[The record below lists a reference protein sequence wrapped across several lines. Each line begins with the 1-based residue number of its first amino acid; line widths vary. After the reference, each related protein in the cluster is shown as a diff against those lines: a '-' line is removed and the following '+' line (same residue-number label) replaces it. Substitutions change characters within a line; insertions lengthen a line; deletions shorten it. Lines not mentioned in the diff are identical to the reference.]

1 MRVILAGGSGLIGR
15 ALADEM
21 AAAGWEVVV
30 LTRTPASAQSP
41 ASGIREVRWDG
52 RNLGDWAAEVDGA
65 HAVVNLA
72 GVSIAGES
80 LPSILFGRWTDAKK
94 RAIRASRADTGKVLT
109 QAIRQA
115 HRRPTAFIQAS
126 GVNYYGVAQ
135 SGPVA
140 ETQPAGQDFLASVC
154 VEWEASSQA
163 VESLG
168 VRRAVIRSGVVL
180 GAQGGI
186 LPMMAL
192 PFRLMIGGRLGS
204 GRQWVPWID
213 LRDEVAAI
221 RFLIER
227 PEGAG
232 AFNLVAPGAMSSDNF
247 GRAVGRALR
256 RPFWF
261 PTPAF
266 LLRLMMGEKATLVL
280 NGCQII
286 PQRLLELGFVFEFPT
301 AERALTDLY
310 R

>member
-1 MRVILAGGSGLIGR
+1 LIGK

-30 LTRTPASAQSP
+30 LTRTPAAAQSP

-52 RNLGDWAAEVDGA
+52 RNLGDWAAELDGA

-72 GVSIAGES
+72 GVSIAGDN
-80 LPSILFGRWTDAKK
+80 LPSILFGRWTDSRK
-94 RAIRASRADTGKVLT
+94 RAIRASRVETGRVLT
-109 QAIRQA
+109 QAIRRA
-115 HRRPTAFIQAS
+115 TRRPAAFIQAS
-126 GVNYYGVAQ
+126 GVNIYGVDHA
-135 SGPVA
+135 GAIA
-140 ETQPAGQDFLASVC
+140 ETQPAGSDFLASVC
-154 VEWEASSQA
+154 IDWEASSQE

-168 VRRAVIRSGVVL
+168 VRRAIARSGVVL
-180 GAQGGI
+180 SALGGI

-232 AFNLVAPGAMSSDNF
+232 AFNLVAPGAASSDDF

-261 PTPAF
+261 PTPGI
-266 LLRLMMGEKATLVL
+266 LLRLMMGEKSTLVL
-280 NGCQII
+280 NGCQIV
-286 PQRLLELGFVFEFPT
+286 PQRLQDLGFVFHFPT

-310 R
+310 Q

>member
-1 MRVILAGGSGLIGR
+1 MRIVVAGGTGLIGR
-15 ALADEM
+15 ALTEEM

-30 LTRTPASAQSP
+30 LTRTTSGAQSP
-41 ASGIREVRWDG
+41 DSEIREVLWDG

-72 GVSIAGES
+72 GVSLAGDS
-80 LPSILFGRWTDAKK
+80 LLSILFGRWTDAKK
-94 RAIRASRADTGKVLT
+94 RAICASRVVTGEVLT
-109 QAIRQA
+109 QAIRRA
-115 HRRPTAFIQAS
+115 TRRPTVFIQAS
-126 GVNYYGVAQ
+126 GVNFYGVEPE
-135 SGPVA
+135 GPVS

-154 VEWEASSQA
+154 LDWEASSQP
-163 VESLG
+163 VESLA

-180 GAQGGI
+180 SAQRGI

-192 PFRLMIGGRLGS
+192 PFRLLIGGRLGS

-232 AFNLVAPGAMSSDNF
+232 AFNLVAPEAVSSDDF

-266 LLRLMMGEKATLVL
+266 LLRLMMGEKSTLVL
-280 NGCQII
+280 DGCQIV
-286 PQRLLELGFVFEFPT
+286 PQRLQDLEFAFRFPT
-301 AERALTDLY
+301 AEQALADLY

>member
-1 MRVILAGGSGLIGR
+1 LIGKG
-15 ALADEM
+15 LADEM
-21 AAAGWEVVV
+21 AGAGWEVVV

-52 RNLGDWAAEVDGA
+52 RNLGDWADEVDGA

-72 GVSIAGES
+72 GVSIAGDS
-80 LPSILFGRWTDAKK
+80 LPAILLGRWTDARKQ
-94 RAIRASRADTGKVLT
+94 AIRASRVVTGEVLT
-109 QAIRQA
+109 QAIRRA
-115 HRRPTAFIQAS
+115 TRRPTVFIQAS
-126 GVNYYGVAQ
+126 GVNFYGVELT
-135 SGPVA
+135 GPVSEA
-140 ETQPAGQDFLASVC
+140 KPAGQDFLASVC
-154 VEWEASSQA
+154 LDWEASSQA

-180 GAQGGI
+180 SAQGGI

-232 AFNLVAPGAMSSDNF
+232 AFNLVAPGAVSSDDF

-286 PQRLLELGFVFEFPT
+286 PQRLLELGFVFQFPT